1 MSRIIAFIDASIYA
15 DSVCDHAAWL
25 AKRMSVGIDL
35 IHVMGR
41 RDITNAQGNLSGAL
55 DVDARDHL
63 LAELSSIDEQNA
75 KLAQK
80 KGRAILDHAKK
91 RLVSEGV
98 TDISAKLRI
107 GDLVDTMHEFEGDSS
122 LIVIGK
128 RGEAAD
134 FAKMH
139 LGSNVERVARA
150 SHKPVLV
157 TSRAFQPIKRVLIA
171 FDGGPSVTKA
181 INYLTQTHETY
192 AGLSLHLLKV
202 GECTADATNRV
213 DHAAGILKAA
223 GYEVTSQIVSGE
235 PEQVI
240 SKAVE
245 NDAFD
250 LMLMGAYGHSRIRN
264 LIIGSTTTEMIRS
277 CKIPIVLFR

>member
-35 IHVMGR
+35 IHVLGR
-41 RDITNAQGNLSGAL
+41 RDMTNTQGNLSGAL
-55 DVDARDHL
+55 DLDARDHL

-80 KGRAILDHAKK
+80 KGRVILDHAKK
-91 RLVSEGV
+91 RLEDAGV
-98 TDISAKLRI
+98 ADVQLKLRI
-107 GDLVDTMHEFEGDSS
+107 GDLIDTMHEFEGQSS

-134 FAKMH
+134 FAKLH

-150 SHKPVLV
+150 SEKPVLV
-157 TSRAFQPIKRVLIA
+157 TSRAFQPIKRVLVA
-171 FDGGPSVTKA
+171 FDGGASVTKA
-181 INYLTQTHETY
+181 VTYLSKTHK
-192 AGLSLHLLKV
+192 AFSGLDLHLLMV
-202 GECTADATNRV
+202 GDRTTDATDRIE
-213 DHAAGILKAA
+213 HAAGILNAA
-223 GYEVTSQIVSGE
+223 GYDVKSEIVPGE
-235 PEQVI
+235 PDKVI
-240 SKAVE
+240 AKAVE
-245 NDAFD
+245 NDDFD